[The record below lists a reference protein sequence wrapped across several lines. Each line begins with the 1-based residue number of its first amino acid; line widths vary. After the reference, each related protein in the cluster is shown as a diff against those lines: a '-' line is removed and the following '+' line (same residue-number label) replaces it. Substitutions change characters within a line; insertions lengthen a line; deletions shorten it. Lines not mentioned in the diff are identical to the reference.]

1 MTKIIRTGALALFA
15 VVFTGGLALAQPPAV
30 RDLLKEITSVKA
42 E

>member
-1 MTKIIRTGALALFA
+1 MRKLVAYGDDIRDR
-15 VVFTGGLALAQPPAV
+15 VVEALAQPPAV